1 MEIIALQAIP
11 KQVFNIVLDNVLY
24 EIGIIETNGCMSMN
38 LTRGGVDILDG
49 QRVVAGKLCIPY
61 PPLEADSG
69 NFMFLTQN
77 NDLPYYDQF
86 GLTQSFLY
94 ASNAE
99 LEAVR
104 DGGN

>member
-1 MEIIALQAIP
+1 MEQIALQAIP
-11 KQVFNIVLDNVLY
+11 KQSFNIVLASVLY
-24 EIGIIETNGCMSMN
+24 TITLLETNGCMSISI
-38 LTRGGVDILDG
+38 TRAGVDVLDG

-61 PPLEADSG
+61 QPLEGGDG

-86 GLTQSFLY
+86 GSTQTFLY

-104 DGGN
+104 DGSR